1 MTASQ
6 PAKTSSL
13 ARAAAAVLRTRW
25 IVRAP
30 ILVYRA
36 RLGAIFGTRLLM
48 LEHTGRKTGTRR
60 YAVLEIVD
68 HPTPGSFMVVSGF
81 GMRAQWLRNVE
92 ADPRVRVSIGSHR
105 PQNAVARRVDL
116 TEAAEVLDRYSHA
129 HPRAWARFQPVLQ
142 QTLKDA
148 SQERMASKLPVVAI
162 VLFKLGNS

>member
-1 MTASQ
+1 MTAS
-6 PAKTSSL
+6 PPVKTSPL

-81 GMRAQWLRNVE
+81 GTRAQWLRNVE

-105 PQNAVARRVDL
+105 PQDAVARRVDL
-116 TEAAEVLDRYSHA
+116 TEATEVLTRYANA
-129 HPRAWARFQPVLQ
+129 HPKTWQQFEPVLRE
-142 QTLKDA
+142 TLQDPTP
-148 SQERMASKLPVVAI
+148 EPMADKLPVVAI
-162 VLFKLGNS
+162 VILAP

>member
-1 MTASQ
+1 MTAS
-6 PAKTSSL
+6 PSAKTSPL

-105 PQNAVARRVDL
+105 PQDAVARRVDL
-116 TEAAEVLDRYSHA
+116 TEATEILTRYANA
-129 HPRAWARFQPVLQ
+129 HPKTWQQFEPVLRE
-142 QTLKDA
+142 TLQDPTP
-148 SQERMASKLPVVAI
+148 EPMADKLPVVSI
-162 VLFKLGNS
+162 VLLAP